1 MIILVSEIYYPEEI
15 STGYILTK
23 IAEGLALDYPVQVIT
38 GPPDYSG
45 LKETPSFEVRNNVL
59 INRVNAVSLDKNKLG
74 TRLIRSILISFKLA
88 IKTIRLAKKG
98 DTIFIV
104 TNPAPLLI
112 LMTLISRL
120 TRTSLVV
127 LVHDVFPEN
136 LEAAGLLKKN
146 SFFFKILLS
155 VFNLVYKSADHIIVI
170 GRDMKKIM
178 ETKTI
183 KSSPKISIITNWA
196 DTNDI
201 FPTERSSN
209 KLILKLQL
217 ENKFIVQFAGNMG
230 RVQGIDEMVNA
241 AESLKQDNVHFL
253 FVGDGAR
260 KKWLVEQVKER
271 NLTNVSILDFMPRE
285 EQQVFLNACD
295 VGLVSLAPGM
305 IGLGV
310 PSKTYNIL
318 SAGKPVIAIVEAESE
333 IGLLI
338 NEEKLGWVVSP
349 GNTEALISAI
359 KEACRSDSIVEM
371 GKKARQ
377 IALEKY
383 SLEAIN
389 MNYKKIFKD
398 IIE

>member
-217 ENKFIVQFAGNMG
+217 ENKFIVH
-230 RVQGIDEMVNA
+230 
-241 AESLKQDNVHFL
+241 S
-253 FVGDGAR
+253 
-260 KKWLVEQVKER
+260 
-271 NLTNVSILDFMPRE
+271 
-285 EQQVFLNACD
+285 
-295 VGLVSLAPGM
+295 
-305 IGLGV
+305 
-310 PSKTYNIL
+310 
-318 SAGKPVIAIVEAESE
+318 
-333 IGLLI
+333 
-338 NEEKLGWVVSP
+338 
-349 GNTEALISAI
+349 
-359 KEACRSDSIVEM
+359 
-371 GKKARQ
+371 
-377 IALEKY
+377 
-383 SLEAIN
+383 
-389 MNYKKIFKD
+389 
-398 IIE
+398 